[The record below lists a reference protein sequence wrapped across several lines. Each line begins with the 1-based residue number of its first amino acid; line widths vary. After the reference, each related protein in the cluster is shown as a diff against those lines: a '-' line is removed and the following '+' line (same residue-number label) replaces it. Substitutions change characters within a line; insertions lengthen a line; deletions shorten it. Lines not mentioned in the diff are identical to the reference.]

1 MESKLVLCLT
11 LLCLLGTVFTAPAP
25 TVFVVGPAAA
35 GAVTVTGG
43 GALLGGLA
51 LGKLAVLK
59 GLLIGSALRRG

>member
-1 MESKLVLCLT
+1 MESKFVLCLT

-25 TVFVVGPAAA
+25 TLLVVGPAA

-51 LGKLAVLK
+51 LGKLAIAK
-59 GLLIGSALRRG
+59 GLLLGSLLKRSG